1 MELKISNSCFFT
13 ELDEKGILLD
23 TSDGIYYEFDD
34 KAAFIWKLLMAED
47 ELQKIK
53 ALYSE
58 KFQISNS
65 ESNEFIEEFID
76 DLKIKGFLI

>member
-1 MELKISNSCFFT
+1 MELRISNSCFFT

-23 TSDGIYYEFDD
+23 TSDGMYYEFDD
-34 KAAFIWKLLMAED
+34 KAAFIWNLLMAEE

-53 ALYSE
+53 ELYSE
-58 KFQISNS
+58 KFHITNS